1 MRVFAPVV
9 VRGEED
15 KGVRFWEF
23 GKMVYQELLG
33 VMMDEDYGDI
43 TDVVKGRDITVDV
56 ISAKET
62 GKMYPTTTVRVKPKQ
77 TPLSEDAEQVEKM
90 LNTQVNIKEF
100 FTKYSFEEMKESL
113 QKYLAV
119 DEGSAEEK
127 EDIQYTKS
135 SAKKSVDDKID
146 ELFD

>member
-43 TDVVKGRDITVDV
+43 TDVVKGRDVTVEV

-62 GKMYPTTTVRVKPKQ
+62 GKMYPTTTVRVKPNQ
-77 TPLSEDAEQVEKM
+77 TALSDDAEQVESL
-90 LNTQVNIKEF
+90 LNTQKNIKEF

-119 DEGSAEEK
+119 DEENPAEK
-127 EDIQYTKS
+127 EEVQYTKS
-135 SAKKSVDDKID
+135 AAKKNVDDKID